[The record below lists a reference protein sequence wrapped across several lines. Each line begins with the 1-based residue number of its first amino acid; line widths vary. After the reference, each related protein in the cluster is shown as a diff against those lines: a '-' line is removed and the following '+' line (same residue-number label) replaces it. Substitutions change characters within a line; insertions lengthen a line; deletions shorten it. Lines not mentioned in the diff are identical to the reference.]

1 MADLWGPAIV
11 VKGLHGPFQGAS
23 RDLPAEYRET
33 MPNIGS
39 VVFIKAFQSRGNTL
53 TRRKQSP

>member
-1 MADLWGPAIV
+1 MADLRGPAIV
-11 VKGLHGPFQGAS
+11 VKGINGQFQGAS
-23 RDLPAEYRET
+23 RTLHAEYMGT

-53 TRRKQSP
+53 KRRKQSP